1 MNENRRDFLKKAAI
15 FTGGAGLWGTLPSTI
30 QKAMAINPEMGTS
43 YLDAEHVVILM
54 QENRSFD
61 HCFGKLKGVR
71 GYNDPRA
78 IRLPDKNLVWLQK
91 DNQGQTFAPFR
102 LNIKDTKSTWM
113 SSIPHSWENQVD
125 ARNGGKYDGWIEA
138 KRPGR
143 KEFSHVPMT
152 MGFYDRED
160 LPFYYAFADAFTVCD
175 QHFCAAL
182 TGTTTNRNYLWA
194 GKSVGE
200 PDEKPLV
207 RNGEHTYGKEVDWK
221 TFPDLLQDNGISW
234 KVYQNEVS
242 VNTLLEGEDESW
254 LANFT
259 DNNLEWFKQFG
270 VRYTPG
276 HYEYLLHQKKHLPEE
291 IANLETS
298 LGKALDADKEE
309 LQKFLDRK
317 KVALLQVEKA
327 IAQFNPETFARLS
340 PREQEMHQRAF
351 TTNINDPHYHQ
362 TESLRFKDGDQ
373 DRETKI
379 PKGDIFHEFRKDV
392 DRGELPTVSYLVAPK
407 NFSDH
412 PSAPWYGAW
421 YVSEAL
427 DILTKDPEVWKKT
440 IFILNYDENDGYFDH
455 VPPFVPPKPGDDSS
469 GSMSKDLDARGEFVT
484 LEQELNYPGIQPEDA
499 RESPVGLGYRVPLIV
514 ASPWSRGGWV
524 NSEVCDISS
533 TILFLEKFLSHK
545 KGKLIRE
552 DNISSWRRNICGDLT
567 SVFRPYNGEKTDLP
581 DLVNLESHVK
591 AIFNAGF
598 KDLPDNFKALEEEE
612 IRQINQNPLDS
623 PWVPRQEEGT
633 KPSNAL
639 AYELYV
645 DGNVDP
651 EGRGITINFQASNR
665 RFGKKALGAPF
676 LVYAPG
682 HYTDSL
688 TGQITHFKTW
698 SFAVKAGDQVS
709 YNWPIQA
716 FKGNQ
721 YHLLVYGPN
730 GFFREFKG
738 NKETTGLT
746 TETFY
751 KTEDGLSQKGHFLL
765 ELENRSGRPISLI
778 LSDNAY
784 NQGNKFIS
792 INSGKKKPVKISTTS
807 SYGWYD
813 FSLKM
818 AENDSYLKRYC
829 GRLEFGSHSRSD
841 PYMAGEGSI
850 KLT

>member
-1 MNENRRDFLKKAAI
+1 MDEKRRDFLKKAAL

-30 QKAMAINPEMGTS
+30 QKAMAINPEVGTS
-43 YLDAEHVVILM
+43 FLDAAHVVILM

-91 DNQGQTFAPFR
+91 DKQGQTFAPFR
-102 LNIKDTKSTWM
+102 LNIKDTKATWM
-113 SSIPHSWENQVD
+113 SAIPHSWENQVD

-143 KEFSHVPMT
+143 KAFSHVPMT

-160 LPFYYAFADAFTVCD
+160 IPFYYAFADAFTVCD
-175 QHFCAAL
+175 QHFCASL

-194 GKSVGE
+194 GKSVGK
-200 PDEKPLV
+200 PGEKPLV
-207 RNGEHTYGKEVDWK
+207 RNGEHTYGKEVDWN
-221 TFPDLLQDNGISW
+221 TFPDLLQDNVISW

-259 DNNLEWFKQFG
+259 DNNLEWFRQFG
-270 VRYTPG
+270 VRFTPG
-276 HYEYLLHQKKHLPEE
+276 HYAYLQRQQNNLQQEIGGLEASLKKASEADKAGIQKE
-291 IANLETS
+291 
-298 LGKALDADKEE
+298 LDAKKEA
-309 LQKFLDRK
+309 LGL
-317 KVALLQVEKA
+317 VAET
-327 IAQFNPETFARLS
+327 IATYNPEAFARLD
-340 PREQEMHQRAF
+340 PKEKELHQRAF
-351 TTNINDPHYHQ
+351 TTNIDDPHYHQ
-362 TESLRFKDGDQ
+362 TELLNFMDGDQ
-373 DRETKI
+373 ERSTKV
-379 PKGDIFHEFRKDV
+379 PKGDIFHQFRKDV
-392 DRGELPTVSYLVAPK
+392 EQGDLPTVSYLVAPK

-455 VPPFVPPKPGDDSS
+455 VPPFVPPKPGDESS
-469 GSMSKDLDARGEFVT
+469 GKMSEGLDARGEFVT
-484 LEQELNYPGIQPEDA
+484 LEQELNYPGIRAEDA

-524 NSEVCDISS
+524 NSEVCDITS

-545 KGKLIRE
+545 TGKLIRE
-552 DNISSWRRNICGDLT
+552 DNISTWRRNICGDLT
-567 SVFRPYNGEKTDLP
+567 SVFRPYNGEQVDLP
-581 DLVNLESHVK
+581 ESVNLESHVK
-591 AIFNAGF
+591 NIYNAGF
-598 KDLPDNFKALEEEE
+598 KDLPDNFKALEVRE
-612 IRQINQNPLDS
+612 INQANLNPEQS
-623 PWVPRQEEGT
+623 PWIPKQEAGT

-645 DGNVDP
+645 DGHVDP
-651 EGRGITINFQASNR
+651 DGMGMEISFHASDR

-682 HYTDSL
+682 QYTDPH
-688 TGQITHFKTW
+688 TGEVSSFRSW
-698 SFAVKAGDQVS
+698 SFAVKSGDQFS
-709 YNWPIQA
+709 YNWPLEA
-716 FKGNQ
+716 FHGGQ

-738 NKETTGLT
+738 NKNTKGLT
-746 TETFY
+746 TKNSY
-751 KTEDGLSQKGHFLL
+751 KSEDAVSGTGHFRMV
-765 ELENRSGRPISLI
+765 LENHFDKSISI
-778 LSDNAY
+778 GVMDHAY
-784 NQGNKFIS
+784 NQGKKWITLK
-792 INSGKKKPVKISTTS
+792 SGQRKPVIISTAS
-807 SYGWYD
+807 SHGWYD
-813 FSLKM
+813 FSLQM
-818 AENDSYLKRYC
+818 AESDSFLKRYS
-829 GRLEFGSHSRSD
+829 GRLEFGKHSTSD
-841 PYMAGEGSI
+841 PYMGREMSI
-850 KLT
+850 KLS